1 MRPYTLGLP
10 PKGVIPL
17 GAQALHASEPFS
29 TDVDYQHLSLIGSP
43 SDPSTGASADRQLFD
58 WVGYPFEM
66 GLDTYLAGTR
76 VPEAVPR
83 YDTNGL
89 HELT

>member
-1 MRPYTLGLP
+1 MRLYTLGLP

-29 TDVDYQHLSLIGSP
+29 TNVDYPHLCLIVSP
-43 SDPSTGASADRQLFD
+43 SDPSTGASADRQLLNG
-58 WVGYPFEM
+58 VGYPFMM
-66 GLDTYLAGTR
+66 GLDTHLALTT

-83 YDTNGL
+83 
-89 HELT
+89 